1 MFAMNR
7 QIPPG
12 PDGGFLGLGN
22 TLRYKVDPFGFLT
35 EIAET
40 YGDIVSLQLVG
51 DYIYSKHIKKTTG
64 VRSDYIVLLNHPDF
78 VQQVFV
84 DERQKF
90 KKPDFLRASLRG
102 NWGDALAS
110 LEEDAWKKR
119 RRLLQ
124 PMFHQRHIAA
134 YAQTIVECTEDM
146 LASWRPDTPINLDQE
161 MLILTARIAVRTV
174 LDAELEGFG
183 SAAANKQRSGVI
195 NFAEAMGEDFTTTQD
210 SADSPPVSL
219 SRRRAGPKMDTTR
232 AIIENRLISQENRG
246 DMLSFLLQVSD
257 DEGKRL
263 TSEEV
268 TDEVLQL
275 FFAGHHTIPTTLIW
289 LFYALS
295 QNPEVEAK
303 VFQEVDSVL
312 EVRRPGAEDLPRLP
326 YAELVIKES
335 MRFYSSSLMIV
346 REVAEDV
353 RVGPY
358 ILEKGTLIYVSP
370 YLLQRDPRN
379 FEQPERFWPE
389 RFSNENTKSVY
400 KYAFLPFGTGPRN
413 CIGFGLA
420 MLQVRLILASIAQS
434 YRLSLLPDQVI
445 VPKVSLTIRP
455 AEDTYMQVAAR
466 LEKSI
471 HQR

>member
-1 MFAMNR
+1 
-7 QIPPG
+7 
-12 PDGGFLGLGN
+12 
-22 TLRYKVDPFGFLT
+22 
-35 EIAET
+35 
-40 YGDIVSLQLVG
+40 
-51 DYIYSKHIKKTTG
+51 
-64 VRSDYIVLLNHPDF
+64 
-78 VQQVFV
+78 
-84 DERQKF
+84 
-90 KKPDFLRASLRG
+90 
-102 NWGDALAS
+102 
-110 LEEDAWKKR
+110 
-119 RRLLQ
+119 
-124 PMFHQRHIAA
+124 
-134 YAQTIVECTEDM
+134 
-146 LASWRPDTPINLDQE
+146 
-161 MLILTARIAVRTV
+161 V

-389 RFSNENTKSVY
+389 RFSKENTKSVY